1 MRGARK
7 ATGRER
13 QSGDDGDD
21 GEFLGGGVIGVSADV
36 GEGGDDAQAGGGE
49 LGFQVSG
56 AEILQPVVN
65 LPAPFWLENGVA
77 IEADVVV
84 VTEGSQQTEVGLC

>member
-1 MRGARK
+1 VRGARK

-56 AEILQPVVN
+56 AEIL
-65 LPAPFWLENGVA
+65 
-77 IEADVVV
+77 
-84 VTEGSQQTEVGLC
+84 